1 MDHYHMDFV
10 DYRRY
15 HRMFEKADLGD
26 VDQML
31 KYDLII
37 FMNIILETYGQT
49 KAAKMERDQS
59 LVENDSLLRVLVFSN
74 PKKVLDYGVNSINMP
89 MIRVN
94 VVKTLW
100 FQNRSI
106 ILFEQAQR
114 AHSNSVN
121 GLVIFCHFE
130 KI

>member
-31 KYDLII
+31 KYYII
-37 FMNIILETYGQT
+37 IMKMILETYDQT

-59 LVENDSLLRVLVFSN
+59 LVENDSLLQVLVFSN
-74 PKKVLDYGVNSINMP
+74 PK
-89 MIRVN
+89 N
-94 VVKTLW
+94 VW
-100 FQNRSI
+100 
-106 ILFEQAQR
+106 
-114 AHSNSVN
+114 
-121 GLVIFCHFE
+121 
-130 KI
+130 